1 MPKKKK
7 AKTEKIRIKQVRSLI
22 GHNSGM
28 RETVKGLGLRRI
40 GHEVEIED
48 TPAVRGMLMKVHH
61 LVHVV
66 EGE

>member
-7 AKTEKIRIKQVRSLI
+7 ARPETIKIKQVRSLI
-22 GHNSGM
+22 GHNNGM

-40 GHEVEIED
+40 GHEVEVEA
-48 TPAVRGMLMKVHH
+48 TPSVRGMLMKVHH
-61 LVHVV
+61 LVQIV